1 VSEIPHIEPRGERFV
16 VALVAHDGKKPDMLE
31 LAREHRGLLGRL
43 RLLGTG
49 TTGGLIAAE
58 LGLPVERAASGPQG
72 GDLQIAA
79 RIATGEVDAVVF
91 LRDPLTA
98 HPHEPDIQ
106 ALLKVCDVYGVPVA
120 TNVAGARILLSY
132 LGILLA
138 DRESFEAPI
147 AS

>member
-1 VSEIPHIEPRGERFV
+1 MSEIPRLEPKGDTFV
-16 VALVAHDGKKPDMLE
+16 VALVAHDEKKADMLE

-49 TTGGLIAAE
+49 TTGGMIAE
-58 LGLPVERAASGPQG
+58 DLGIEVDRTASGPHG

-79 RIATGEVDAVVF
+79 RIAGGEVDAVVF

-106 ALLKVCDVYGVPVA
+106 ALLKVCDIYGVPVA

-132 LGILLA
+132 LGMLLA
-138 DRESFEAPI
+138 GWDAAREPL